1 MLNLSVKAGLVA
13 GIAFFSISHAQAAS
27 VFSDNFDATTSAGL
41 NQTNFTNFVVSSG
54 SVDVIG
60 NGYFD
65 FHPGNGLYVDLC
77 GTTWQCGGLT
87 TKQSFGPGTYKIT
100 LDLGGIGYAP
110 NSGVVSSDTSA
121 EGVNVSFGT
130 SSHNFLAPAWNAVTT
145 VTEFASLTANSTLTI
160 SDLGH
165 SGNLDVGTNLLS
177 VDVSAVPLPG
187 ALPMFGAAMLGLGM
201 LARRRKVN
209 AA

>member
-1 MLNLSVKAGLVA
+1 M
-13 GIAFFSISHAQAAS
+13 
-27 VFSDNFDATTSAGL
+27 
-41 NQTNFTNFVVSSG
+41 
-54 SVDVIG
+54 
-60 NGYFD
+60 
-65 FHPGNGLYVDLC
+65 
-77 GTTWQCGGLT
+77 
-87 TKQSFGPGTYKIT
+87 
-100 LDLGGIGYAP
+100 
-110 NSGVVSSDTSA
+110 
-121 EGVNVSFGT
+121 NVSFGT

-209 AA
+209 AV